1 MISIGKSGMVLHQK
15 NVSLGRSAE
24 SEFPLPLRERPVL
37 SEAEGARVRGSITFP
52 DPNLDPLHFDRLSVV
67 SPVEPPSRKR
77 KSLVKMLGL
86 FLVFGTLVL
95 LNLRSHA
102 AEVELKPGDT
112 IGPNNWQ
119 RVQGM
124 VGENLLNRIKNGYSF
139 QIKEPKSYRPLREYV
154 EATEKYAGSVKLGAD
169 GELLNYVAGQPF
181 PKIDTKDPQVAQKLA
196 WNFFWRWLG
205 DDYKTGG
212 SVEGAKIIRTV
223 IEKDGAERRADLVSY
238 FLFPRT
244 RYTLNPKPVIPGY
257 EHIDYI
263 QLRVDSY
270 PRDSAG
276 TTTLEIRYD
285 DPKRADDLYI
295 YIPSIRR
302 IRRATTTQRCQ
313 TLAPSEFN
321 LDDINS
327 FNGKI
332 TDFNYKFLGEKK
344 IVANLSQE
352 HLPFHRNAGDYL
364 PLDEKWQV
372 VDTYVL
378 EIVPKDPNYCYPR
391 KVLHLNKETFD
402 THWTLMWD
410 KKGEYWKEQFG
421 FFTPVKLPDG
431 REVWSVGSVV
441 IVNVQN
447 GRSTIV
453 TATRAYN
460 QGYPP
465 SLFSLATL
473 QRIMRGGSIE

>member
-1 MISIGKSGMVLHQK
+1 MTFMVKGRTSIDSRSTTGQ
-15 NVSLGRSAE
+15 GRSMIIILMMVIGLATA
-24 SEFPLPLRERPVL
+24 PMKLQ
-37 SEAEGARVRGSITFP
+37 AADP
-52 DPNLDPLHFDRLSVV
+52 D
-67 SPVEPPSRKR
+67 
-77 KSLVKMLGL
+77 
-86 FLVFGTLVL
+86 
-95 LNLRSHA
+95 
-102 AEVELKPGDT
+102 LKPGDK

-119 RVQGM
+119 RIQGM
-124 VGENLLNRIKNGYSF
+124 VGENFLNRVKAGHTIEIK
-139 QIKEPKSYRPLREYV
+139 KPKIYRPLKEYV
-154 EATEKYAGSVKLGAD
+154 EATEKYSGKVRLGPN
-169 GELLNYVAGQPF
+169 GELLNYIAGQPF
-181 PKIDTKDPQVAQKLA
+181 PKLDPKDPQMGQKLA

-212 SVEGAKIIRTV
+212 AVKGGKIIRYV

-238 FLFPRT
+238 FIFPRT
-244 RYTLNPKPVIPGY
+244 RYTLDPKPSIPGY
-257 EHIDYI
+257 EHIDYM
-263 QLRVDSY
+263 QLRIDSY
-270 PRDSAG
+270 PRDAAG

-285 DPKRADDLYI
+285 DPKRPDDLYI

-344 IVANLSQE
+344 MLANLSQE
-352 HLPFHRNAGDYL
+352 HLPFARKPGDYM
-364 PLDEKWQV
+364 PLDEKWEV

-378 EIVPKDPNYCYPR
+378 EITPKDPNYCYP
-391 KVLHLNKETFD
+391 KKILHLNKMTFD
-402 THWTLMWD
+402 THWTLIWD
-410 KKGEYWKEQFG
+410 KRGDYWKEQFG
-421 FFTPVKLPDG
+421 MFTPVKLPDG
-431 REVWSVGSVV
+431 REVWSVGDVT

-460 QGYPP
+460 QGYPI
-465 SLFSLATL
+465 SMFSLATL
-473 QRIMRGGSIE
+473 ETIMRGGSIK

>member
-1 MISIGKSGMVLHQK
+1 M
-15 NVSLGRSAE
+15 NYFGRSKYAMTIF
-24 SEFPLPLRERPVL
+24 SAIGGILFCSLAIL
-37 SEAEGARVRGSITFP
+37 SFAFS
-52 DPNLDPLHFDRLSVV
+52 SY
-67 SPVEPPSRKR
+67 
-77 KSLVKMLGL
+77 
-86 FLVFGTLVL
+86 
-95 LNLRSHA
+95 A
-102 AEVELKPGDT
+102 ADADLKPGDR
-112 IGPNNWQ
+112 IGPQNWQ
-119 RVQGM
+119 RIQGM
-124 VGENLLNRIKNGYSF
+124 VGENFLNRIKSGF
-139 QIKEPKSYRPLREYV
+139 TIQIKAPKIYHPLKEYV
-154 EATEKYAGSVKLGAD
+154 EATEKYSGKVALGPN

-181 PKIDTKDPQVAQKLA
+181 PKLDLGDPKIGQKLA

-212 SVEGAKIIRTV
+212 AVKGGKIIRSV

-238 FLFPRT
+238 FIFPRT

-257 EHIDYI
+257 ENIDYM
-263 QLRVDSY
+263 QLRIDSY
-270 PRDSAG
+270 PRDAAG

-285 DPKRADDLYI
+285 DPKKPDDLYI

-344 IVANLSQE
+344 ILANLSE
-352 HLPFHRNAGDYL
+352 EKLPFDRKPGDYL
-364 PLDEKWQV
+364 PLNEKWEV

-378 EIVPKDPNYCYPR
+378 EVTPKDPSYCYP
-391 KVLHLNKETFD
+391 KKLLHLNKMTFD
-402 THWTLMWD
+402 THWTLIWD
-410 KKGEYWKEQFG
+410 KKGDYWKEQFG
-421 FFTPVKLPDG
+421 MFTPVKLADG
-431 REVWSVGSVV
+431 REVWSVGDVV

-453 TATRAYN
+453 TSTRAYN
-460 QGYPP
+460 QGYPA
-465 SLFSLATL
+465 SMFSLATL
-473 QRIMRGGSIE
+473 ETIMRGGSIQ

>member
-1 MISIGKSGMVLHQK
+1 
-15 NVSLGRSAE
+15 
-24 SEFPLPLRERPVL
+24 
-37 SEAEGARVRGSITFP
+37 
-52 DPNLDPLHFDRLSVV
+52 
-67 SPVEPPSRKR
+67 
-77 KSLVKMLGL
+77 MLMLCL
-86 FLVFGTLVL
+86 FLL
-95 LNLRSHA
+95 LFSEGHA
-102 AEVELKPGDT
+102 VEVDLKPGDT
-112 IGPNNWQ
+112 IGPQNWQ

-124 VGENLLNRIKNGYSF
+124 VGENVLNRIKQGYTF
-139 QIKEPKSYRPLREYV
+139 QIKEHKVYKPLKEYV
-154 EATEKYAGSVKLGAD
+154 EATDKYSSKVKLGPN

-181 PKIDTKDPQVAQKLA
+181 PKLDPNDAQVAQKLA

-212 SVEGAKIIRTV
+212 ATKEGKIIRYV
-223 IEKDGAERRADLVSY
+223 LEKDGSERRADLVSY

-244 RYTLNPKPVIPGY
+244 RYTLDPKPAIPGY
-257 EHIDYI
+257 EHIDYM
-263 QLRVDSY
+263 QLRIDSY
-270 PRDSAG
+270 PRDESG
-276 TTTLEIRYD
+276 TSTLEIRYG
-285 DPKRADDLYI
+285 DPKKADDLYL

-344 IVANLSQE
+344 MLVNLTQE
-352 HLPFHRNAGDYL
+352 QLPFNRKPGDYL
-364 PLDEKWQV
+364 PLDEKWEV

-378 EIVPKDPNYCYPR
+378 EITPKDPNYCYPR
-391 KVLHLNKETFD
+391 KVLHLNKVTFD
-402 THWTLMWD
+402 THWTLIWD

-421 FFTPVKLPDG
+421 FFTPAKLPDG
-431 REVWSVGSVV
+431 REVWSVGTVV

-447 GRSTIV
+447 GRSTLV

-460 QGYPP
+460 RGYPP
-465 SLFSLATL
+465 SMWSLATL
-473 QRIMRGGSIE
+473 QRIMRGGSVE

>member
-1 MISIGKSGMVLHQK
+1 MADIKIHFALSSGCATFFVLI
-15 NVSLGRSAE
+15 AC
-24 SEFPLPLRERPVL
+24 
-37 SEAEGARVRGSITFP
+37 
-52 DPNLDPLHFDRLSVV
+52 
-67 SPVEPPSRKR
+67 
-77 KSLVKMLGL
+77 
-86 FLVFGTLVL
+86 L
-95 LNLRSHA
+95 LA
-102 AEVELKPGDT
+102 APAANAADAELKPGDT

-119 RVQGM
+119 RIEGM
-124 VGENLLNRIKNGYSF
+124 VGENFLNRIKKGHSI
-139 QIKEPKSYRPLREYV
+139 QIKPPKLYQPLKEYAA
-154 EATEKYAGSVKLGAD
+154 ATEKYSPNVRLGPN
-169 GELLNYVAGQPF
+169 GELQGYVAGQPF
-181 PKIDTKDPQVAQKLA
+181 PKLDLSDPQIGQKLA

-212 SVEGAKIIRTV
+212 AVKGGKIIRAA
-223 IEKDGAERRADLVSY
+223 IERDGAERRADLVSY

-244 RYTLNPKPVIPGY
+244 RYMLDPKPVIPGY
-257 EHIDYI
+257 EHIDYM

-270 PRDSAG
+270 PRDAAG
-276 TTTLEIRYD
+276 TTTLEIRYA

-344 IVANLSQE
+344 MLANLSQE
-352 HLPFHRNAGDYL
+352 RLPFNRKSGDYL
-364 PLDEKWQV
+364 PLDEKWEV

-378 EIVPKDPNYCYPR
+378 EITPKDSNYCYPR
-391 KVLHLNKETFD
+391 KLLHLNKMTFD
-402 THWTLMWD
+402 THWTLIWD
-410 KKGEYWKEQFG
+410 KRGEYWKEQFG
-421 FFTPVKLPDG
+421 NFTPVKLPDG
-431 REVWSVGSVV
+431 REAWSVADVV

-460 QGYPP
+460 NAYPA
-465 SLFSLATL
+465 SMFSLATL
-473 QRIMRGGSIE
+473 ESIMRGGSIE

>member
-1 MISIGKSGMVLHQK
+1 MTYLGPSQRKTGIFFAISRTV
-15 NVSLGRSAE
+15 
-24 SEFPLPLRERPVL
+24 FC
-37 SEAEGARVRGSITFP
+37 SIA
-52 DPNLDPLHFDRLSVV
+52 
-67 SPVEPPSRKR
+67 
-77 KSLVKMLGL
+77 
-86 FLVFGTLVL
+86 FLCL
-95 LNLRSHA
+95 A
-102 AEVELKPGDT
+102 ANALAADTDLKPGDI
-112 IGPNNWQ
+112 IGPQNWQ
-119 RVQGM
+119 RIQGM
-124 VGENLLNRIKNGYSF
+124 VGENFLNRIKSGYTI
-139 QIKEPKSYRPLREYV
+139 QIKAPKTYRPLKEYV
-154 EATEKYAGSVKLGAD
+154 EATEKYSGKVALGPN

-181 PKIDTKDPQVAQKLA
+181 PRLELSDPQIGQKLA

-212 SVEGAKIIRTV
+212 AVKGNKIVRSV
-223 IEKDGAERRADLVSY
+223 IEKDGSERRADLVSY

-244 RYTLNPKPVIPGY
+244 RYTLNPKPAIPGY
-257 EHIDYI
+257 ENIDYM

-270 PRDSAG
+270 PRDAAG

-285 DPKRADDLYI
+285 DPKKPDDLYI

-344 IVANLSQE
+344 VLANLSE
-352 HLPFHRNAGDYL
+352 EKLPFDRKPGDYM
-364 PLDEKWQV
+364 PLNEKWEV

-378 EIVPKDPNYCYPR
+378 EVTPKDPNYCYP
-391 KVLHLNKETFD
+391 KKLLHLNKMTFD
-402 THWTLMWD
+402 THWTLVWD
-410 KKGEYWKEQFG
+410 RKGDYWKEQFG
-421 FFTPVKLPDG
+421 MFTPVKLADG
-431 REVWSVGSVV
+431 REVWSVGDVV

-460 QGYPP
+460 QGYQA
-465 SLFSLATL
+465 SMFSLATL
-473 QRIMRGGSIE
+473 ETMMRGGKIE

>member
-1 MISIGKSGMVLHQK
+1 MANSEVYRA
-15 NVSLGRSAE
+15 RS
-24 SEFPLPLRERPVL
+24 SRC
-37 SEAEGARVRGSITFP
+37 ARS
-52 DPNLDPLHFDRLSVV
+52 
-67 SPVEPPSRKR
+67 
-77 KSLVKMLGL
+77 
-86 FLVFGTLVL
+86 FLLIACL
-95 LNLRSHA
+95 LAATASHA
-102 AEVELKPGDT
+102 ADAELKPGDT

-119 RVQGM
+119 RIEGM
-124 VGENLLNRIKNGYSF
+124 VGENFLNRIKKGHTI
-139 QIKEPKSYRPLREYV
+139 QIKSPKTYQPLKEYAA
-154 EATEKYAGSVKLGAD
+154 ATEKYSPNVRLGPN
-169 GELLNYVAGQPF
+169 GELLGYVAGQPF
-181 PKIDTKDPQVAQKLA
+181 PKLDLSDAQIGQKLA

-212 SVEGAKIIRTV
+212 AVKGGKIIRSA
-223 IEKDGAERRADLVSY
+223 IERDGAERRADLVSY

-244 RYTLNPKPVIPGY
+244 RYMLDPKPVIPGY
-257 EHIDYI
+257 EHIDYM

-270 PRDSAG
+270 PRDAAG
-276 TTTLEIRYD
+276 TTTLEIRYA

-302 IRRATTTQRCQ
+302 IRRASTTQRCQ

-344 IVANLSQE
+344 MLANLSQE
-352 HLPFHRNAGDYL
+352 RLPFNRKSGDYL
-364 PLDEKWQV
+364 PLDEKWEV

-378 EIVPKDPNYCYPR
+378 EITPKDSNYCYPR
-391 KVLHLNKETFD
+391 KLLHLNKMTFD
-402 THWTLMWD
+402 THWTLIWD
-410 KKGEYWKEQFG
+410 KRGEYWKEQFG
-421 FFTPVKLPDG
+421 NFTPVKLPDG
-431 REVWSVGSVV
+431 REAWSVADVV

-460 QGYPP
+460 NAYPA
-465 SLFSLATL
+465 SMFSLATL
-473 QRIMRGGSIE
+473 ESIMRGGSIE

>member
-1 MISIGKSGMVLHQK
+1 M
-15 NVSLGRSAE
+15 RSATIKY
-24 SEFPLPLRERPVL
+24 FLPLRWR
-37 SEAEGARVRGSITFP
+37 AQ
-52 DPNLDPLHFDRLSVV
+52 
-67 SPVEPPSRKR
+67 
-77 KSLVKMLGL
+77 
-86 FLVFGTLVL
+86 FLVLAWCL
-95 LNLRSHA
+95 LA
-102 AEVELKPGDT
+102 ATQVMAADADLKPGDT

-119 RVQGM
+119 RIQGM
-124 VGENLLNRIKNGYSF
+124 VGENFLSRIKAGHTI
-139 QIKEPKSYRPLREYV
+139 QIKPSKVYRPLKEYSD
-154 EATEKYAGSVKLGAD
+154 ATEKYSGKVRLGAN
-169 GELLNYVAGQPF
+169 GELQGYVAGQPF
-181 PKIDTKDPQVAQKLA
+181 PKLDLSDAQIGQKLA

-212 SVEGAKIIRTV
+212 AVKGGKIIRAA
-223 IEKDGAERRADLVSY
+223 IEKNGAERRADLVSY

-244 RYTLNPKPVIPGY
+244 RYNLDPKPAIQGY
-257 EHIDYI
+257 EHIDYM

-270 PRDSAG
+270 PRDAAG
-276 TTTLEIRYD
+276 TTTLEIRYA
-285 DPKRADDLYI
+285 DPNRADDLYI

-302 IRRATTTQRCQ
+302 IRRASTTQRCQ

-344 IVANLSQE
+344 ILANLSQE
-352 HLPFHRNAGDYL
+352 NLPFNRKQGDYL
-364 PLDEKWQV
+364 PLDEKWEV

-378 EIVPKDPNYCYPR
+378 EITPKNPDYCYPR
-391 KVLHLNKETFD
+391 KLLHLNKMTFD

-410 KKGEYWKEQFG
+410 KRGDYWKEQFG
-421 FFTPVKLPDG
+421 MFTPVKLADG
-431 REVWSVGSVV
+431 REVWSVADVV

-460 QGYPP
+460 KGYPA
-465 SLFSLATL
+465 SMFSLATL
-473 QRIMRGGSIE
+473 ESIMRGGSIE

>member
-1 MISIGKSGMVLHQK
+1 MANSEVNRARSSGRTRSFVLIACL
-15 NVSLGRSAE
+15 LGA
-24 SEFPLPLRERPVL
+24 
-37 SEAEGARVRGSITFP
+37 T
-52 DPNLDPLHFDRLSVV
+52 
-67 SPVEPPSRKR
+67 
-77 KSLVKMLGL
+77 
-86 FLVFGTLVL
+86 
-95 LNLRSHA
+95 A
-102 AEVELKPGDT
+102 ANAADAELKPGDT

-119 RVQGM
+119 RIEGM
-124 VGENLLNRIKNGYSF
+124 VGENFLNRVKKGHTI
-139 QIKEPKSYRPLREYV
+139 QIKSPKTYQPLKEYAA
-154 EATEKYAGSVKLGAD
+154 ATEKYAPNVRLGPN
-169 GELLNYVAGQPF
+169 GELLGYVAGQPF
-181 PKIDTKDPQVAQKLA
+181 PKLDLSDAQIGQKLA

-212 SVEGAKIIRTV
+212 AVKGGKIIRSA
-223 IEKDGAERRADLVSY
+223 IERDGAERRADLVSY

-244 RYTLNPKPVIPGY
+244 RYMLDPKPVIPGY
-257 EHIDYI
+257 EHIDYM

-270 PRDSAG
+270 PRDAAG
-276 TTTLEIRYD
+276 TTTLEIRYA

-302 IRRATTTQRCQ
+302 IRRASTTQRCQ

-344 IVANLSQE
+344 MLANLSQE
-352 HLPFHRNAGDYL
+352 RLPFNRKSGDYL
-364 PLDEKWQV
+364 PVDEKWEV

-378 EIVPKDPNYCYPR
+378 EITPKDSNYCYPR
-391 KVLHLNKETFD
+391 KLLHLNKMTFD
-402 THWTLMWD
+402 THWTLIWD
-410 KKGEYWKEQFG
+410 KRGEYWKEQFG
-421 FFTPVKLPDG
+421 NFTPVKLPDG
-431 REVWSVGSVV
+431 REAWSVADVV

-460 QGYPP
+460 NAYPA
-465 SLFSLATL
+465 SMFSLATL
-473 QRIMRGGSIE
+473 ESIMRGGSVE